1 MAPGHHSAQATCE
14 PERSTPSKSPPSIL
28 WARSAWQFPSA
39 EFGAPLKL
47 QPQPGSQLQNSRYV
61 PESFQSAIS
70 DVALADYLPSSLSLR
85 RAYSLRRG
93 TSSHAPGQ
101 TEVGTVRGQAPV
113 WLVRNSSG
121 PGGLS
126 LKPDRL
132 NEPAP
137 DYA

>member
-70 DVALADYLPSSLSLR
+70 DVALADYLLRVCPCGEPTPSGVAPPAMLPDGR
-85 RAYSLRRG
+85 R
-93 TSSHAPGQ
+93 
-101 TEVGTVRGQAPV
+101 
-113 WLVRNSSG
+113 
-121 PGGLS
+121 
-126 LKPDRL
+126 
-132 NEPAP
+132 
-137 DYA
+137 